1 MSQEPEGQ
9 PDIRVRRT
17 RGHLRSALLG
27 LAGEQGYQKVTV
39 GDIADRAMINRATFY
54 RYYEDKDDL
63 AADILVH
70 AARSTGDL
78 SPITDGT
85 LDMDARI
92 ASGALLFDHIAQH
105 DRLYRPLLAY
115 PRSRRFLIRA
125 RSLLGGLVQE
135 RIDAVPRPDGRR
147 MPEEMVVTFA
157 AELFLGMAAWWLENG
172 TTHSSRQMSTW
183 FTQFLF
189 FGYFN
194 ALGIEDLLPRLPP
207 RAEQ

>member
-1 MSQEPEGQ
+1 MSQDPGDR

-17 RGHLRSALLG
+17 RAQLRSALLS
-27 LAGEQGYQKVTV
+27 LAAERGYQKVTV
-39 GDIADRAMINRATFY
+39 GDIAEHAMINRATFY

-70 AARSTGDL
+70 AARSTGRS
-78 SPITDGT
+78 SPITGGP
-85 LDMDARI
+85 LDMTARI

-125 RSLLGGLVQE
+125 RSLLGDLVQE
-135 RIDAVPRPDGRR
+135 RIDAVPKPAERL

-172 TTHSSRQMSTW
+172 TAHSSRQMSTW

-194 ALGIEDLLPRLPP
+194 VLGLDDLLPRPP
-207 RAEQ
+207 HRPGP